1 MQEDGEQIGQVGWGG
16 PTRGAKQP
24 ESAVT
29 PEDAIA
35 VRFLREALPDLV
47 AVYRFGSTVS
57 GQTLRESDVDFALL
71 GLRPLEPLQRWEW
84 QEQLATRLHRP
95 VDLVDLLRAS
105 TVLRMQVVSSGIVL
119 FESNRTARER
129 FETAV
134 FSSYARL
141 NEERRE
147 ILDQVRREGTVY
159 GR

>member
-1 MQEDGEQIGQVGWGG
+1 M
-16 PTRGAKQP
+16 
-24 ESAVT
+24 T
-29 PEDAIA
+29 PEDEIA
-35 VRFLREALPDLV
+35 VRLLREALPNLV
-47 AVYRFGSTVS
+47 ALYRFGSTVS

-71 GLRPLEPLQRWEW
+71 APRPLEPLERWEW
-84 QEQLATRLHRP
+84 QEKLAARLHRS

-119 FESNRTARER
+119 FESNRAARDR

-141 NEERRE
+141 NEERRA